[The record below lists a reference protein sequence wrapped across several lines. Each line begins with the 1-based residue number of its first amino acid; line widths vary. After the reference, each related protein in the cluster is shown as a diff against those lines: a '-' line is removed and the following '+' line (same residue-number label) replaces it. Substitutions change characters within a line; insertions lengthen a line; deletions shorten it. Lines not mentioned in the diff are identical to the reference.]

1 MKSRVTN
8 AFGIRSCSLH
18 LYGGIRRIFIA
29 NIVCRSRSLA
39 MREILLELK
48 FWFPYN
54 LRYHAALCHLRT
66 CRIFFHPPSPGFHL
80 VLCCPVYV
88 YCGLLSVRDMWAVFR
103 ACLMRSQRKIIEAM
117 TTPVKTERNITIAK
131 DA

>member
-1 MKSRVTN
+1 
-8 AFGIRSCSLH
+8 
-18 LYGGIRRIFIA
+18 
-29 NIVCRSRSLA
+29 
-39 MREILLELK
+39 MREIPLELK
-48 FWFPYN
+48 FGSHIISDIMQCFV
-54 LRYHAALCHLRT
+54 T
-66 CRIFFHPPSPGFHL
+66 CELVAFFFHPPSPGFHL

-103 ACLMRSQRKIIEAM
+103 ARLIRSQRKIIEAM